1 MNDKKFQNLF
11 VVHSVLLDFFLDI
24 KKISNKAKI
33 VSAFRSFE
41 TQNYLYS
48 FGRTLKNKSIVTYA
62 KGGESPHNFGLAIDI
77 ENRPSE
83 PEIRE
88 LLKKYN
94 NITWGK
100 DFKRFDDSPHFE
112 LTNWKESSK
121 SRLELL
127 KDYV

>member
-1 MNDKKFQNLF
+1 MKTENFLNLF
-11 VVHSVLLDFFLDI
+11 TSHPLLLNFFLDI
-24 KKISNKAKI
+24 KKLNPKAKI

-41 TQNYLYS
+41 TQDYLYS

-62 KGGESPHNFGLAIDI
+62 KAGESPHNYGLAIDI
-77 ENRPSE
+77 ENRPE
-83 PEIRE
+83 EKQIRE
-88 LLKKYN
+88 LLNKYK

-112 LTNWKESSK
+112 ITNWRELSIE
-121 SRLELL
+121 RLELL

>member
-11 VVHSVLLDFFLDI
+11 VVHPILLDFFLDI

-33 VSAFRSFE
+33 VSAYRSFE

-100 DFKRFDDSPHFE
+100 DFKRFNDSPHFE
-112 LTNWKESSK
+112 LTNWKVLSK